1 MIRSITRLPKYYLL
15 RIKRL
20 RGDPYYL
27 ARGIGF
33 GVFMGVLPLVPI
45 QTLLLIP
52 LSAALQ
58 VSTIAAL
65 IASIMVS
72 NPLTF
77 LPQYYL
83 TWKLGNFILPDR
95 ISWEQLHDVLL
106 TIQNEGFFDSIVTFS
121 HLGMKTIFVLLTG
134 GALIGLPLGV
144 VSYFV
149 SLQLFLAIRRKR
161 AEKHKLR

>member
-1 MIRSITRLPKYYLL
+1 MIRSISRLPKYYLL

-65 IASIMVS
+65 IASIIVS

-77 LPQYYL
+77 SAPVLSDL
-83 TWKLGNFILPDR
+83 EAG
-95 ISWEQLHDVLL
+95 QLYPAR
-106 TIQNEGFFDSIVTFS
+106 QN
-121 HLGMKTIFVLLTG
+121 LM
-134 GALIGLPLGV
+134 GA
-144 VSYFV
+144 
-149 SLQLFLAIRRKR
+149 A
-161 AEKHKLR
+161 A

>member
-1 MIRSITRLPKYYLL
+1 MILSVSRLFKYYIL

-52 LSAALQ
+52 LSAVLQ

-65 IASIMVS
+65 IASIIIS

-83 TWKLGNFILPDR
+83 TWKLGNFILPGR
-95 ISWEQLHDVLL
+95 ISWEQLHNVLL
-106 TIQNEGFFDSIVTFS
+106 TIQNEGFFDGIITFS
-121 HLGMKTIFVLLTG
+121 HLGIKTIFVLLTG
-134 GALIGLPLGV
+134 GALIGLPLGL

-149 SLQLFLAIRRKR
+149 SLQLFRALRRKR

>member
-1 MIRSITRLPKYYLL
+1 MILSVSRLFKYYIL

-27 ARGIGF
+27 ARGVGF

-45 QTLLLIP
+45 QTILLIP
-52 LSAALQ
+52 LSAALR

-65 IASIMVS
+65 LASIMIS

-83 TWKLGNFILPDR
+83 TWKVGNAILPGR
-95 ISWEQLHDVLL
+95 ISWGQLHNVLL
-106 TIQNEGFFDSIVTFS
+106 TIENEGFFDGIVTFS
-121 HLGMKTIFVLLTG
+121 HLGIRTISVLLAG
-134 GALIGLPLGV
+134 GAIIGLPLGAI
-144 VSYFV
+144 SYF
-149 SLQLFLAIRRKR
+149 SALQLFRALRRKR

>member
-1 MIRSITRLPKYYLL
+1 MIRSISRLPKYYLL

-27 ARGIGF
+27 AKGIGF

-58 VSTIAAL
+58 VSTIAAF

-83 TWKLGNFILPDR
+83 TWKLGNFILPGR
-95 ISWEQLHDVLL
+95 ITWEQLHDVLL
-106 TIQNEGFFDSIVTFS
+106 TIQNEGFLDGIVTFS
-121 HLGMKTIFVLLTG
+121 RLGIKTISVLLTG

-144 VSYFV
+144 ISYFI
-149 SLQLFLAIRRKR
+149 SLQLFRALRRKR
-161 AEKHKLR
+161 AERHKLK